1 MKYWFFIFL
10 FLKLGFARA
19 QDYTGTLY
27 SGYYSGYGYQLCP
40 VLNVKSETGFYGE
53 MRYNYED
60 DRTFSVYAGMTFYK
74 NFSEKSETELSLY
87 LGGMF
92 GQFEGTSP
100 GFEIWHKTTHWD
112 LFFQNQLPFKNRF
125 KEGFYSNWS
134 QFLYDTQHNVEFGF
148 SVQAT
153 QPINKKISKEYYDFG
168 LELACQIPKAN
179 LELTFYGFNFWNYR
193 SFGLIGIEYVF
204 SPK

>member
-1 MKYWFFIFL
+1 MRLWLAIILL
-10 FLKLGFARA
+10 FNFGLIHA
-19 QDYTGTLY
+19 QDYTGTLFG
-27 SGYYSGYGYQLCP
+27 GYYSGFGYQLSP

-60 DRTFSVYAGMTFYK
+60 DRTFSAYAGMTYYK
-74 NFSEKSETELSLY
+74 NFSKSSETEFSIY

-100 GFEIWHKTTHWD
+100 GFEVWHKTKHLD

-134 QFLYDTQHNVEFGF
+134 QFLYDTKRNFEFGASF
-148 SVQAT
+148 QAT
-153 QPINKKISKEYYDFG
+153 QPLDKKIAKEYYDFG
-168 LELACQIPKAN
+168 LELACQVPKAN
-179 LELTFYGFNFWNYR
+179 LEFTFYGFNFWNKR
-193 SFGLIGIEYVF
+193 SFGLVGIEYVF
-204 SPK
+204 SK